1 MKRFKDG
8 KKIEVPAE
16 EAEKI
21 KESLNRYVNNRKRTM
36 FNNTD
41 LEIRVKELEK
51 TVAMLVEQLPK
62 VEQ

>member
-8 KKIEVPAE
+8 KMIEVPAE

-21 KESLNRYVNNRKRTM
+21 KERFSKYRNNRKRAVS
-36 FNNTD
+36 NNTG
-41 LEIRVKELEK
+41 LEIRVEELEK

>member
-8 KKIEVPAE
+8 KMIEVPAE

-21 KESLNRYVNNRKRTM
+21 KERFSKYRNNRKSTVS
-36 FNNTD
+36 NNID

-51 TVAMLVEQLPK
+51 IVAMLVE
-62 VEQ
+62 